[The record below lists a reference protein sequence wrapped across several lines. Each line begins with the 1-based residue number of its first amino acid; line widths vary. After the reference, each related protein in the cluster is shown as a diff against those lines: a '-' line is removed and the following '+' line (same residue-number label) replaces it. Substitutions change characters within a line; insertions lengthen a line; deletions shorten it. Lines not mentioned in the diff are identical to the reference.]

1 MVRRAF
7 LPGVIAVPVAFGLA
21 YAFGGAGAAWSAA
34 IGVMVVLANFV
45 AHGLSLAWASNV
57 SIGAVHAVS
66 LGGVIIR
73 LGIIIGLMFALDTLE
88 WFSPVAF
95 GLAVVP
101 GTLALL
107 AYEAKLVAGGLG
119 GVLEIPADPAAADAA
134 ERLRAEELAA
144 RELAAGEV
152 V

>member
-1 MVRRAF
+1 MVRRA
-7 LPGVIAVPVAFGLA
+7 LVPGLIAVPIAFGLGM
-21 YAFGGAGAAWSAA
+21 AFGGAGAAWSAA
-34 IGVMVVLANFV
+34 IGVLVVLANFV
-45 AHGLSLAWASNV
+45 AHGLSLAWASRI

-73 LGIIIGLMFALDTLE
+73 LGVIIGLMFALDTLA

-119 GVLEIPADPAAADAA
+119 GVLEIPADPAAAAAA
-134 ERLRAEELAA
+134 EQLRAKELAA
-144 RELAAGEV
+144 KEAV
-152 V
+152 

>member
-1 MVRRAF
+1 MVRRAI
-7 LPGVIAVPVAFGLA
+7 LPGLIALPVASGLGFA
-21 YAFGGAGAAWSAA
+21 LGGAGAAWSAA
-34 IGVMVVLANFV
+34 IGVLVVLANFV
-45 AHGLSLAWASNV
+45 AHGLSLAWASRV

-73 LGIIIGLMFALDTLE
+73 LGVIIGLMFALNTLA

-101 GTLALL
+101 GTIALL

-119 GVLEIPADPAAADAA
+119 GMLEIPADPAAVRAA
-134 ERLRAEELAA
+134 EQLATKEA
-144 RELAAGEV
+144 SA
-152 V
+152 

>member
-1 MVRRAF
+1 MTPRPEREMVRRAIV
-7 LPGVIAVPVAFGLA
+7 PGLIAVPVAYGLGLA
-21 YAFGGAGAAWSAA
+21 FGDTGAAWSAV
-34 IGVMVVLANFV
+34 IGVLVVLANFV
-45 AHGLSLAWASNV
+45 AHGLSLAWASKV
-57 SIGAVHAVS
+57 SIGAVHGVS

-73 LGIIIGLMFALDTLE
+73 LGVILGLLFALDTLD

-119 GVLEIPADPAAADAA
+119 GVLEIPADPAARAAA
-134 ERLRAEELAA
+134 EQLAA
-144 RELAAGEV
+144 KEASA
-152 V
+152 